1 MSGAHQ
7 LQGQYLAGDGCAVKV
22 KGSTDIIGILALIF
36 AYCVFDSSY
45 LAEYAMLLADIC
57 YWRTLQAGNTTVIQ
71 ILCVETDSH
80 CYTAE
85 LNLV

>member
-1 MSGAHQ
+1 MSSAHQ

-22 KGSTDIIGILALIF
+22 KGSTDIIGTAILALIF

-57 YWRTLQAGNTTVIQ
+57 Y
-71 ILCVETDSH
+71 
-80 CYTAE
+80 
-85 LNLV
+85 